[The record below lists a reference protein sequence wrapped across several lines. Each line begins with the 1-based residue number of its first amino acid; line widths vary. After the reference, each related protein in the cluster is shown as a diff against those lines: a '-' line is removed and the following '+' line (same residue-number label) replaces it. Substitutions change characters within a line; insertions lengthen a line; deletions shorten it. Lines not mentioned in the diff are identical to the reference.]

1 MIDVDLL
8 KYLLSLAPLALVEV
22 TALAVW
28 WSIRR
33 PRR

>member
-1 MIDVDLL
+1 MIDVALL
-8 KYLLSLAPLALVEV
+8 KHLLPLVPLALVEV

-28 WSIRR
+28 WSMKR

>member
-8 KYLLSLAPLALVEV
+8 KYLLPLAPLALVEV

-28 WSIRR
+28 WSIKR